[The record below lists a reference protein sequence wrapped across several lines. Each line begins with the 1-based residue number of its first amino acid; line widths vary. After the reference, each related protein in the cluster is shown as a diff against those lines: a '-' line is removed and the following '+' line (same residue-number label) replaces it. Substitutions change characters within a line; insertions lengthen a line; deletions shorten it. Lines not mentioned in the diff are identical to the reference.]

1 MAYYNEHLNKFYIEF
16 LDFQNII
23 SIIEIIEN
31 EYFGF

>member
-23 SIIEIIEN
+23 SNYRKWI
-31 EYFGF
+31 F